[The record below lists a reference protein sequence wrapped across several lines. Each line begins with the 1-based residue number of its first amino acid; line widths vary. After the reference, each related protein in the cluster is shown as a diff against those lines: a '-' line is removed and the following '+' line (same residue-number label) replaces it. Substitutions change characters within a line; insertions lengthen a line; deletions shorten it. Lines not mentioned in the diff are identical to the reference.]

1 SLSPPP
7 KPPSTTTT
15 TTSSIPSSKLTAK
28 ALTCRRSRRLSTL
41 LSIFLLLLSPVFIR
55 HTTAVSCIYPDSTTT
70 VQPGDVLPVTWQLTA
85 LDSVVYDTVYAELY
99 CMNQSGT
106 GPYSQTPYGYL
117 VAPVGVLQTQDEMSF
132 KFPNCGPAVTGA
144 IKIVATAQ
152 SIQLQA
158 SSECHFSI
166 QAAIQLQP
174 TASSQAGSP
183 TTTTTAPAGTSP
195 VVIPPLSSGASA
207 IQPLVPSL
215 TLTSVSPGA
224 TNSAGSSIITASS
237 YSGSSGSGQLSIS
250 STYSSNLVTIMPTL
264 PSFTGSSGQSGQ
276 NSPNGTNDP
285 TSPHISRSL
294 TVVNRRR
301 RAAARV
307 LPQSMVSKSKSVA
320 FGGTGGVMIESRSRF
335 RLKRKPK
342 GGHFYKMDDQDD
354 YDEVEVHA
362 GKSSDKGANL
372 ASASLAT
379 GGAAATL
386 GLNDKEE
393 ISVTTPQQ
401 AHLDAPPMSYMRG
414 APSPFPYPSSH
425 EYTMSSIRS
434 SFDQSSVIRKYWE
447 ASMAARV
454 ASNATQD
461 QVHVDGESYEEGS
474 IFGDGSSRDSESRMA
489 DILSLRTTG
498 SSADTLGTLERYNNR
513 RSTLKSMGEMSSFS
527 NERSLTTTLSS
538 IPDSLMISEEEFLER
553 LAMHERQ
560 MQLEQEYYNQY
571 HSGHNDRYPSR
582 STFSRTST
590 TPSLTS
596 TNDPFQTFDSNEVLV
611 EADPFSDSRAASRA
625 SRRSNIDY

>member
-1 SLSPPP
+1 
-7 KPPSTTTT
+7 
-15 TTSSIPSSKLTAK
+15 
-28 ALTCRRSRRLSTL
+28 
-41 LSIFLLLLSPVFIR
+41 
-55 HTTAVSCIYPDSTTT
+55 
-70 VQPGDVLPVTWQLTA
+70 
-85 LDSVVYDTVYAELY
+85 
-99 CMNQSGT
+99 MNQSGT

-117 VAPVGVLQTQDEMSF
+117 AAPVGVLQTQDQMSF

-174 TASSQAGSP
+174 TASSQAGLP

-195 VVIPPLSSGASA
+195 VVIPPVSGAPS

-250 STYSSNLVTIMPTL
+250 SAYSSNLVTIMPTL

-294 TVVNRRR
+294 TVVLICVGVLAFLIILIILLVIRNRRR

-307 LPQSMVSKSKSVA
+307 LPQSMVSKLKSVA

-335 RLKRKPK
+335 RLRRKPK

-354 YDEVEVHA
+354 YDEVEVHT
-362 GKSSDKGANL
+362 GKSSDKGAKL

-379 GGAAATL
+379 GGAAAIL

-414 APSPFPYPSSH
+414 APSPFSYPSSH

-461 QVHVDGESYEEGS
+461 QVHVDGESYQEGS

-625 SRRSNIDY
+625 SRRSNIDF